1 MSPVSRDN
9 RPLGEQTP
17 ATKQSCLWLRAR
29 IIQTIRRFFITRG
42 YLEVETPFLIP
53 APAPETHIDALP
65 VGPGFLHTSPELCM
79 KRLLCAGYAKIFQ
92 ICHCF
97 RQAERGS
104 LHLPEFTLLEWYQA
118 HKDYRDLMDECEELF
133 AFINRELGRGEELIY
148 QGQTI
153 SLQRPWERLTVSTAF
168 KQYTDLDLATALAQ
182 DRFDELMVTRI
193 EPHLGQNRPTFLKD
207 YPASRAALA
216 RLNRDNP
223 GTAERFELYLAG
235 LELANA
241 FSELNDVAEQAQRFK
256 KEQKQRA
263 ALHKTVYPW
272 PRKFIE
278 ALPDMPPAAGIA
290 LGVDRLVMLFADH
303 PNIDAVV
310 AFTPEEL

>member
-1 MSPVSRDN
+1 M
-9 RPLGEQTP
+9 
-17 ATKQSCLWLRAR
+17 
-29 IIQTIRRFFITRG
+29 
-42 YLEVETPFLIP
+42 ETPFLIP

-65 VGPGFLHTSPELCM
+65 AGSGFLHTSPELCM
-79 KRLLCAGYAKIFQ
+79 KRLLCAGYPKIFQ

-118 HKDYRDLMDECEELF
+118 YKDYRDLMDECEELF
-133 AFINRELGRGEELIY
+133 VFINRELGRGEELIF

-153 SLQRPWERLTVSTAF
+153 SLQKPWERLTVSAAF

-182 DRFDELMVTRI
+182 DCFDELMVTRI
-193 EPHLGQNRPTFLKD
+193 EPCLGKNRPTFLKD
-207 YPASRAALA
+207 FPASRAALA
-216 RLNRDNP
+216 RLNKKNP

-241 FSELNDVAEQAQRFK
+241 FSELNDAAEQAQRFK
-256 KEQKQRA
+256 KEQAQRA

-272 PRKFIE
+272 PQKFIE

-290 LGVDRLVMLFADH
+290 LGVDRLVMLFADQLQ
-303 PNIDAVV
+303 IDAVV
-310 AFTPEEL
+310 TFTPEEL